1 METHKQTRSPPVSLL
16 PRGFL
21 FLVLTALE
29 LVVKPLA
36 NIVSHY
42 TCCDGQNECK
52 HHLHG
57 DHLLPMKMRGVE
69 RHLQNITLPAKF
81 QQKRHCALNAGGS
94 SLPDGFVFSN
104 TTPGGRLLQVF
115 PSRSFLTSEKGECHM
130 TLSELLTLLALGI
143 SLLMLIVTVIYD
155 TIDIVL
161 RLKELQT
168 KNEQKK

>member
-1 METHKQTRSPPVSLL
+1 M
-16 PRGFL
+16 
-21 FLVLTALE
+21 
-29 LVVKPLA
+29 
-36 NIVSHY
+36 
-42 TCCDGQNECK
+42 
-52 HHLHG
+52 
-57 DHLLPMKMRGVE
+57 
-69 RHLQNITLPAKF
+69 
-81 QQKRHCALNAGGS
+81 
-94 SLPDGFVFSN
+94 
-104 TTPGGRLLQVF
+104 QVF